1 MTTDTV
7 SPIPSGSDVRVR
19 FCPSPT
25 GTPHV
30 GLIRTALFNWAY
42 ARHVGGTFVFR
53 IEDTD
58 AARDS
63 EESYQ
68 QVLDALRWL
77 GLDWDEGVEVGG
89 PHEPYRQSQRGEL
102 YRDVA
107 RRLLEGGYAYESFST
122 PEEIKERNLAAGRPE
137 AMGYDGF
144 DRDLTEE
151 QKAAY
156 RAEGREPVLRLRMP
170 DEDVSF
176 TDLVRGEV
184 TFKAGSVPDY
194 VIVRGNGQ
202 PLYTLVNPVDDALM
216 EITHVLRGE
225 DLLSSTPRQ
234 VVLYRALRELGVAK
248 VTPQF
253 GHLPYV
259 MGEGNKK
266 LSKRDPESNLF
277 LHRERGFT
285 PEGLLNYLA
294 LLGWSIAADR
304 DIFSVDELVAAF
316 DIADVNPNPARF
328 DLKKA
333 EAINAT
339 HLRMLAPEDFRGR
352 LVPYLHAA
360 GLVAADSYDAL
371 PANQARLLDAG
382 APLVQERM
390 TLLGEV
396 VGMLGFLF
404 VADDAVALDPESLAA
419 LVDKNTFKG
428 VLTGVDA
435 VFDELPADAP
445 KGTPL
450 TLSEGSKEQVR
461 ERLREMLDVS
471 VATIEGLTAF
481 DPETTQDALKAA
493 LIEGMGV
500 KPKFAFAPLRV
511 AITGRR
517 VSPPLFESME
527 ILGKES
533 SLARLRALRAAL

>member
-1 MTTDTV
+1 MSAAAPAT
-7 SPIPSGSDVRVR
+7 PVRVR

-58 AARDS
+58 PARDS

-68 QVLDALRWL
+68 QLLDALRWL

-89 PHEPYRQSQRGEL
+89 PHEPYRQSQRMDL
-102 YRDVA
+102 YADVA
-107 RRLLEGGYAYESFST
+107 RRLVEGGYAYESFTT
-122 PEEIKERNLAAGRPE
+122 PEEVEARHRAAGRDPKL
-137 AMGYDGF
+137 GYDGF

-170 DEDVSF
+170 DEDVTF

-184 TFKAGSVPDY
+184 TFKAGSVPDF
-194 VIVRGNGQ
+194 VIVRGNGH

-216 EITHVLRGE
+216 GITHVLRGE

-234 VVLYRALRELGVAK
+234 VVLYRALLELGVAT
-248 VTPQF
+248 VMPAF

-285 PEGLLNYLA
+285 PEGLLNYLS
-294 LLGWSIAADR
+294 LLGWSIGPDR
-304 DIFSVDELVAAF
+304 DIFSVAELVEAF
-316 DIADVNPNPARF
+316 DVADVNPNPARF

-333 EAINAT
+333 EAINAE
-339 HLRMLAPEDFRGR
+339 HVRLLAADDFRDR
-352 LVPYLHAA
+352 LVPYLHRA
-360 GLVAADSYDAL
+360 GLVPADSYADLSPEHRA
-371 PANQARLLDAG
+371 LLDAG
-382 APLVQERM
+382 APLIQTRV
-390 TLLGEV
+390 TLLGEA

-404 VADDAVALDPESLAA
+404 TADDALVVEEDARGALKDTAAQVLDAATEALSALPEDGFTTEATQDALQAA
-419 LVDKNTFKG
+419 LVD
-428 VLTGVDA
+428 
-435 VFDELPADAP
+435 
-445 KGTPL
+445 
-450 TLSEGSKEQVR
+450 
-461 ERLREMLDVS
+461 
-471 VATIEGLTAF
+471 GLG
-481 DPETTQDALKAA
+481 
-493 LIEGMGV
+493 I
-500 KPKFAFAPLRV
+500 KPRFAFTPLRV
-511 AITGRR
+511 AVSGRR
-517 VSPPLFESME
+517 VSPPLFESLE
-527 ILGKES
+527 ILGRAS
-533 SLARLRALRAAL
+533 TLARIAALRASL